1 MSAVLR
7 LGAIAALL
15 SASVGAFAGD
25 VRLVSSVG
33 MRGVMEQ
40 LKPEFERATA
50 NKLVITFG
58 TAVPLKRQIDEGA
71 AFDVAVLTP
80 ALVADL
86 ARSGQVD
93 AQSVANVGRTGMG
106 LAGRKDAAPADI
118 GSAESLKGTLLAA
131 KSVAHSKEG
140 QSGVAAVK
148 VMERLGISQQMQPR
162 LVIETRPGGS
172 LSAIVEG
179 KAEYGFALLSE
190 IVPYT
195 QVKLIGPMPGALQSF
210 TEFGAGVS
218 SHASDAAAAKS
229 FIGFLRGEAGRKA
242 LAANGMEAM

>member
-7 LGAIAALL
+7 LGAAAALL
-15 SASVGAFAGD
+15 WASIGAFAGD
-25 VRLVSSVG
+25 VRLISSVG

-50 NKLVITFG
+50 AKLVITFG

-86 ARSGQVD
+86 AKSGKVD
-93 AQSVANVGRTGMG
+93 AQSVANVGRSGVG

-118 GSAESLKGTLLAA
+118 GSAESLKRTLLAA

-148 VMERLGISQQMQPR
+148 VMERLGIAQQMQPR

-190 IVPYT
+190 IAADT
-195 QVKLIGPMPGALQSF
+195 HVKLIGPMPGALQSF

-218 SHASDAAAAKS
+218 SHPGDAAAAKS
-229 FIGFLRGEAGRKA
+229 FIEFLSGEAGRKA